1 MTTQTPL
8 PTIATNL
15 KHFIG
20 TSQYYKAFE
29 FPNLYWTDGVQY
41 YVTELNAYELL
52 SIIDYYCGRIMNGS
66 LSLLQDGAYK
76 VCPQVANTAPQ
87 KSPEL
92 DNKQLSM
99 LKGIQFWSVEQI
111 DNKFSLSCKAD
122 TNYPQLF
129 YHEFT
134 IPLIPQKFF
143 CQRYSQRK
151 WVLML
156 NTEY

>member
-1 MTTQTPL
+1 MLPLKLYYPTDAMTTKTPL

-52 SIIDYYCGRIMNGS
+52 SIIDYYCGHIMNS
-66 LSLLQDGAYK
+66 HLSLLQE
-76 VCPQVANTAPQ
+76 

-99 LKGIQFWSVEQI
+99 LKGIQFWSMEQI
-111 DNKFSLSCKAD
+111 DNKFSFSCKAD
-122 TNYPQLF
+122 SNYPQLF

>member
-1 MTTQTPL
+1 MTTKTPL

-52 SIIDYYCGRIMNGS
+52 SIIDYYCGHIMNS
-66 LSLLQDGAYK
+66 HLSLLQE
-76 VCPQVANTAPQ
+76 

-99 LKGIQFWSVEQI
+99 LKGIQFWSMEQI
-111 DNKFSLSCKAD
+111 DNKFSFSCKAD
-122 TNYPQLF
+122 SNYPQLF